1 MAARVA
7 GPFDDRLDAFF
18 ELLIVDAP
26 ARRGEYRERT
36 DQSLVHEVLWITGA
50 SDGVVARL
58 ALAHPVDGGD
68 EVAGREVK
76 WARLGLDEL
85 FAKGL
90 LIRRAHRRSRRGC
103 HNQRRVH
110 FSGREEELATCRC
123 RDRARKVTR

>member
-90 LIRRAHRRSRRGC
+90 LIRRAHRRSRRGS
-103 HNQRRVH
+103 HRQRRV
-110 FSGREEELATCRC
+110 GLPGWQEELAPSCC
-123 RDRARKVTR
+123 SEHARKVA